1 MIINIRVDHTTTD
14 VITMENIYNDLKD
27 IFINFKNKFNVN
39 EYVEISTCNRHEFYI
54 HSDAFGIED
63 ELDSIDFNNII
74 VETGED
80 SVFHLF
86 RMSSSLE
93 SLIVGEDQILGQ
105 IKDAKNMANKEGH
118 LGKVLDTL
126 FTKAIHVGQEVRN
139 KTNINK
145 GHISIG
151 SAAVDLAE
159 EHLDNLQ
166 DKSVLVV
173 GAGKM
178 GALVAKALA
187 EKNLKAIVV
196 ANRTYYRA
204 TKLADELGGEAI
216 FFDDLN
222 KFLPVC
228 DVIISATG
236 SPHTL
241 ITKERYLKATE
252 ILKNEDPSFE
262 INKKSIIIDIANPRD
277 VSEAVKDLD
286 IILYNIDDLRGIAE
300 KTTLERKKEVVEAE
314 NIIDNEMDLL
324 KSSFKIMEIDSILA
338 NLRSSMEEI
347 RQRESQKAIMKM
359 VDVDVDSNIKILDN
373 LTNSIVNK
381 IFYDISQNIK
391 KAAFDEDE
399 ALIRAAEKFFLKD
412 DN

>member
-1 MIINIRVDHTTTD
+1 MQFDK
-14 VITMENIYNDLKD
+14 IT
-27 IFINFKNKFNVN
+27 
-39 EYVEISTCNRHEFYI
+39 
-54 HSDAFGIED
+54 
-63 ELDSIDFNNII
+63 
-74 VETGED
+74 
-80 SVFHLF
+80 
-86 RMSSSLE
+86 
-93 SLIVGEDQILGQ
+93 
-105 IKDAKNMANKEGH
+105 
-118 LGKVLDTL
+118 
-126 FTKAIHVGQEVRN
+126 
-139 KTNINK
+139 
-145 GHISIG
+145 
-151 SAAVDLAE
+151 
-159 EHLDNLQ
+159 
-166 DKSVLVV
+166 
-173 GAGKM
+173 
-178 GALVAKALA
+178 A

-241 ITKERYLKATE
+241 ITKERYLKAIET
-252 ILKNEDPSFE
+252 LKNEDCNFE
-262 INKKSIIIDIANPRD
+262 LNKKSIIIDIANPRD

>member
-1 MIINIRVDHTTTD
+1 MIINIRVDHKTTD
-14 VITMENIYNDLKD
+14 VITMEEVYGDLKD
-27 IFINFKNKFNVN
+27 IFINFKNKFNIG

-54 HSDAFGIED
+54 HSDAFGIEEVLKD
-63 ELDSIDFNNII
+63 IDYNKII
-74 VETGED
+74 VETGEN
-80 SVFHLF
+80 SIFHLF
-86 RMSSSLE
+86 RMSCSLE

-105 IKDAKNMANKEGH
+105 IKDAKTKADKEGH

-159 EHLDNLQ
+159 EHLGNLQ
-166 DKSVLVV
+166 NKSVLVV

-187 EKNLKAIVV
+187 EKNLKAILV

-222 KFLPVC
+222 KFLPLS

-241 ITKERYLKATE
+241 ITKERFIDAIE
-252 ILKNEDPSFE
+252 NLKNENKDFE
-262 INKKSIIIDIANPRD
+262 YNKKSIIIDIANPRD
-277 VSEAVKDLD
+277 VSEDVEEIG

-314 NIIDNEMDLL
+314 NIIDYEMDLL
-324 KSSFKIMEIDSILA
+324 KSSFKLMEIDNILA

-347 RQRESQKAIMKM
+347 RQRESQKAIVKM
-359 VDVDVDSNIKILDN
+359 ADVDGAVKIIDN

-391 KAAFDEDE
+391 SAACDEDE
-399 ALIRAAEKFFLKD
+399 DLIRAAEIFFLKEK
-412 DN
+412 

>member
-1 MIINIRVDHTTTD
+1 MIINIRVDHKTTD
-14 VITMENIYNDLKD
+14 VITMEEVYEDLKE
-27 IFINFKNKFNVN
+27 IFINFKNKFNIG

-54 HSDAFGIED
+54 HSDAFGIEEVLED
-63 ELDSIDFNNII
+63 IDYNKII

-80 SVFHLF
+80 SIFHLF

-105 IKDAKNMANKEGH
+105 IKDAKAKADKEGH

-159 EHLDNLQ
+159 EHLGNLQ
-166 DKSVLVV
+166 NKSVLVV

-187 EKNLKAIVV
+187 EKNLKAILV

-222 KFLPVC
+222 KFLPLS

-241 ITKERYLKATE
+241 ITKERFINAIE
-252 ILKNEDPSFE
+252 NLKNENNDYE
-262 INKKSIIIDIANPRD
+262 YNKKSIIIDIANPRD
-277 VSEAVKDLD
+277 VSEDVKEIG

-314 NIIDNEMDLL
+314 NIIDYEMDLL
-324 KSSFKIMEIDSILA
+324 KSSFKLMEIDNILA

-347 RQRESQKAIMKM
+347 RQRESQKTIVKM
-359 VDVDVDSNIKILDN
+359 ADVDGAVKIIDN

-391 KAAFDEDE
+391 SAACDEDE
-399 ALIRAAEKFFLKD
+399 DLIRAAEIFFLKEK
-412 DN
+412 

>member
-1 MIINIRVDHTTTD
+1 MIINIRVDHKTTD
-14 VITMENIYNDLKD
+14 VITMESVYGDLKE
-27 IFINFKNKFNVN
+27 IFINFKNKFNVS

-63 ELDSIDFNNII
+63 ILDKIDYDKII
-74 VETGED
+74 VETGSC

-105 IKDAKNMANKEGH
+105 IKDAKNKAEKEGH

-159 EHLDNLQ
+159 EHLGNLQ
-166 DKSVLVV
+166 DKTVLVI

-222 KFLPVC
+222 KFLPVS

-236 SPHTL
+236 SPHKL
-241 ITKERYLKATE
+241 ITKDRFLKAID
-252 ILKNEDPSFE
+252 ILKEEDDNFKP
-262 INKKSIIIDIANPRD
+262 NDKSIVIDIANPRD
-277 VSEAVKDLD
+277 VSEDVGELG

-300 KTTLERKKEVVEAE
+300 KTTLERKKEVEEAE
-314 NIIDNEMDLL
+314 KIIEYEMDLL
-324 KSSFKIMEIDSILA
+324 KNSFKIMEIDNILA

-347 RQRESQKAIMKM
+347 RQRESQKAIVKM
-359 VDVDVDSNIKILDN
+359 ADVEGSVKIIEN

-391 KAAFDEDE
+391 NAARDEDE
-399 ALIRAAEKFFLKD
+399 DLIRAAEIFFL
-412 DN
+412 NENN

>member
-1 MIINIRVDHTTTD
+1 MIINIRVDHKTTD
-14 VITMENIYNDLKD
+14 VITMEEVYEDLKE
-27 IFINFKNKFNVN
+27 IFINFKNKFNIG

-54 HSDAFGIED
+54 HSDAFGIE
-63 ELDSIDFNNII
+63 EVLESIDYNKII

-80 SVFHLF
+80 SIFHLF

-105 IKDAKNMANKEGH
+105 IKDAKAKADKEGH

-159 EHLDNLQ
+159 EHLGNLQ
-166 DKSVLVV
+166 NKSVLVV

-187 EKNLKAIVV
+187 EKNLKAILV

-222 KFLPVC
+222 KFLPLS

-241 ITKERYLKATE
+241 ITKERFINAIE
-252 ILKNEDPSFE
+252 NLKNENKDYE
-262 INKKSIIIDIANPRD
+262 NNKKSIIIDIANPRD
-277 VSEAVKDLD
+277 VSEDVKEIG

-314 NIIDNEMDLL
+314 NIIDYEMDLL
-324 KSSFKIMEIDSILA
+324 KSSFKLMEIDNILA

-347 RQRESQKAIMKM
+347 RQRESQKAIVKM
-359 VDVDVDSNIKILDN
+359 ADVDGAVKIIDN

-391 KAAFDEDE
+391 SAACDEDDD
-399 ALIRAAEKFFLKD
+399 LIRAAEIFFLKEK
-412 DN
+412 